1 MVRHSKPL
9 SLDLEPKIYI
19 QAVKLNGSLKPAFKL
34 TIRSDMLHRKP
45 KIPMPLSIQAKPI
58 HRDDFA
64 PFGDLITAESAREQL
79 SINQGRTTRF
89 DDLAKLSLSTD
100 TIPVSEQPLD
110 ASLRPC
116 VSIFR
121 SDLTTLPFVIES
133 LERHPM
139 SSQLFFHS
147 LIARIWSSLHP
158 GPLKEANIQAFIATG
173 VGVNFHPGTWHHFN
187 LALTAP
193 SDFLVIDAHSSG
205 PNCDEQSLDQ
215 PIEVRL

>member
-1 MVRHSKPL
+1 
-9 SLDLEPKIYI
+9 
-19 QAVKLNGSLKPAFKL
+19 
-34 TIRSDMLHRKP
+34 
-45 KIPMPLSIQAKPI
+45 MPLSIQAKPI

-64 PFGDLITAESAREQL
+64 PFGDLVTPESAREQL

-89 DDLAKLSLSTD
+89 DDLAELSLSTD
-100 TIPVSEQPLD
+100 TIPASEQPAD

-121 SDLTTLPFVIES
+121 SDLTTLPFMIES
-133 LERHPM
+133 LERHPL
-139 SSQLFFHS
+139 SSQLFFPLS
-147 LIARIWSSLHP
+147 DRPYLVIVAPP
-158 GPLKEANIQAFIATG
+158 GPLKEANIEAFIATS

-187 LALTAP
+187 LALTAR
-193 SDFLVIDAHSSG
+193 SDFLVIDAHSSE